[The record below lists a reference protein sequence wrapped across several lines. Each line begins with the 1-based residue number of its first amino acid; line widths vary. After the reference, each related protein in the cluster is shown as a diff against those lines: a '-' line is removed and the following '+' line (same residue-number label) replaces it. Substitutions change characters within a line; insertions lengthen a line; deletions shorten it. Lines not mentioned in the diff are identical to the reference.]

1 MDKLKT
7 RNSYQ
12 NIVKQAK
19 KLFLKHGIH
28 RVTVQEICKEA
39 SVSKMTFY
47 RMFKNKEDVAEKVL
61 LEISEN
67 NIQSYRDIM
76 KQDIPFAKRIE
87 QMLEWKQTT
96 STEFSE
102 EFIKDV
108 FNLKESN
115 LKTHFEEYRQKLTN
129 ELLNDLKTA
138 QKDGWIR
145 KDVKLTFVLYMLN
158 DINEKLRDE
167 RFLAMYSNIKEAGME
182 LTKFVFSGIMS
193 NENK

>member
-28 RVTVQEICKEA
+28 RVTVQEISKEA
-39 SVSKMTFY
+39 GVSKMTFY

-67 NIQSYRDIM
+67 NMQSYRDIM
-76 KQDIPFAKRIE
+76 KQDIPFGKRIE
-87 QMLEWKQTT
+87 QMLELKQIT
-96 STEFSE
+96 STKFSE

-115 LKTHFEEYRQKLTN
+115 LKTQYEEYRQKLTN

-158 DINEKLRDE
+158 DINEKMRDE